1 MRNTQTEAHIH
12 MQALHTKDKE
22 KTTKVGPGAHSRTS
36 ISKSAEQKNTL
47 RHIFSCLL
55 EGK

>member
-22 KTTKVGPGAHSRTS
+22 KTTKVGPGADSRTS